1 MNPEILFAQYAAQ
14 CPIEIPP
21 EAVDEELQE
30 LVLEE
35 KQRMQYETLTGAAI
49 HLAPQQELDE
59 RMEVLQ
65 AEALCRRESVLCWKK
80 FCGNSPFP

>member
-21 EAVDEELQE
+21 EAVDEELQK

-35 KQRMQYETLTGAAI
+35 KQRMQYSKWCG
-49 HLAPQQELDE
+49 Q
-59 RMEVLQ
+59 
-65 AEALCRRESVLCWKK
+65 CRILWR
-80 FCGNSPFP
+80 